1 MRGAA
6 TRASPHLSHL
16 RGEFEVKFSASRE
29 VRIVTIPA
37 TEGEAGFVSLANQD
51 CSSSFSWEP
60 LMRLRI
66 AAASLVLFSSIVAGQ
81 TPQATLQAS
90 PSTVVW
96 GYYSAKA
103 KPVLS
108 VHSGDTVRIQT
119 LSTCGSTERLESEGV
134 AASDIPSYNTDI
146 YREVKDRGPGGHILT
161 GPVEIAEA
169 EPGDVLEVQ
178 ILKIDL
184 NVPFACNGFAAGRG
198 FLPNDYPY
206 SWRKIIPL
214 DRERMVAKFA
224 PGIEIPLHPFF
235 GSMGVAPPES
245 AGRLDSAPPW
255 MHAGNMDNKEL
266 VAGTTLYVPVQA
278 KGALF
283 EVGDGHAGQGNGE
296 VDITAMET
304 FLTGTF
310 RFVVHKDRHLLW
322 PRAETPTSYISMG
335 FSPDLKE
342 AATLAVRDM
351 INFLV
356 DEKHLSRD
364 EAYMLTSV
372 AVDVD
377 ITQLVDGNVGVHA
390 MCPKN
395 IFVNKQ

>member
-1 MRGAA
+1 MK
-6 TRASPHLSHL
+6 LL
-16 RGEFEVKFSASRE
+16 
-29 VRIVTIPA
+29 
-37 TEGEAGFVSLANQD
+37 
-51 CSSSFSWEP
+51 
-60 LMRLRI
+60 
-66 AAASLVLFSSIVAGQ
+66 
-81 TPQATLQAS
+81 ATLIGIGFPAALVSAQTAPIVLPAS

-103 KPVLS
+103 KPVLT
-108 VHSGDTVRIQT
+108 VHSGDTVRMQT
-119 LSTCGSTERLESEGV
+119 LSTCGSTERLEEEGV
-134 AASDIPSYNTDI
+134 AAKDIPSYNADI
-146 YREVKDRGPGGHILT
+146 YREVKDKGPGGHILT
-161 GPVEIAEA
+161 GPVDIAEA

-178 ILKIDL
+178 ILKIDID
-184 NVPFACNGFAAGRG
+184 VPFACNGFGTGRG

-206 SWRKIIPL
+206 SRTKIIPL
-214 DRERMVAKFA
+214 DREKMMARFA

-266 VAGTTLYVPVQA
+266 VAGTTLYIPVHA

-310 RFVVHKDRHLLW
+310 RFIVHKDQHLLW

-342 AATLAVRDM
+342 ATTLAVRDM
-351 INFLV
+351 INFLA
-356 DEKHLSRD
+356 EQKHLSRD
-364 EAYMLTSV
+364 DAYMLTSV

-395 IFVNKQ
+395 IFAQ

>member
-1 MRGAA
+1 MHKVLTMALGFLYPMIAMA
-6 TRASPHLSHL
+6 QTEP
-16 RGEFEVKFSASRE
+16 VK
-29 VRIVTIPA
+29 
-37 TEGEAGFVSLANQD
+37 LA
-51 CSSSFSWEP
+51 
-60 LMRLRI
+60 
-66 AAASLVLFSSIVAGQ
+66 
-81 TPQATLQAS
+81 AS
-90 PSTVVW
+90 PSTVAW
-96 GYYSAKA
+96 GYYWAKA
-103 KPVLS
+103 KPVLT
-108 VHSGDTVRIQT
+108 VHSGDTVQIQT
-119 LSTCGSTERLESEGV
+119 ESTCGSTERLVAEGV
-134 AASDIPSYNTDI
+134 AASDVPAYNSEI
-146 YREVKDRGPGGHILT
+146 YAQVKDKGPGGHILT
-161 GPVEIAEA
+161 GPVEISEA

-178 ILKIDL
+178 ILKVGLD
-184 NVPFACNGFAAGRG
+184 VPFACNGFSPGRG

-206 SWRKIIPL
+206 SRVKIIPL
-214 DRERMVAKFA
+214 DRDKMLGKFTS
-224 PGIEIPLHPFF
+224 GVEIPLRPFF

-245 AGRLDSAPPW
+245 AGRYDSAPPW

-266 VAGTTLYVPVQA
+266 VAGTTLYIPVHA

-310 RFVVHKDRHLLW
+310 RFVVHKDQHLLW

-335 FSPDLKE
+335 FSTDLKE
-342 AATLAVRDM
+342 ATTLAVRDM

-356 DEKHLSRD
+356 EQKHLSRD

-390 MCPKN
+390 MCPKA
-395 IFVNKQ
+395 IFTK